1 MVLLGQPG
9 FWDTSLSLMPALQ
22 ATLTER
28 MGVITYHDLPPAS
41 ALPNVSQAYLL
52 A

>member
-1 MVLLGQPG
+1 MVLLASGIHP
-9 FWDTSLSLMPALQ
+9 FHSCLDALQ